1 MRLRCYLCHRVITS
15 PYVNDTEERCT
26 CGWPTTSF
34 NPEEELKQIKKE
46 LQEKCKKYSFV
57 TALIDGIQY
66 TCKVLCIVSIDNTV
80 FIIVTKMML
89 VIDENSSLPFKQ
101 YRYPSDKERE
111 FYVTKLCDISPACIV
126 YSYRVLN
133 NREVNYGLL
142 DQDKEDSMK
151 NSRYFEI
158 ELNRLVKSFPFTYE
172 YLQEMSNDVT
182 KYDYF
187 ENEDKINDWAKKRD
201 ETVEAQKNENCES
214 KTGRLKIKTKRKRR
228 GKQLRG
234 KDDETSKRLKAMV
247 DNES

>member
-1 MRLRCYLCHRVITS
+1 
-15 PYVNDTEERCT
+15 
-26 CGWPTTSF
+26 
-34 NPEEELKQIKKE
+34 
-46 LQEKCKKYSFV
+46 
-57 TALIDGIQY
+57 
-66 TCKVLCIVSIDNTV
+66 
-80 FIIVTKMML
+80 
-89 VIDENSSLPFKQ
+89 
-101 YRYPSDKERE
+101 
-111 FYVTKLCDISPACIV
+111 
-126 YSYRVLN
+126 
-133 NREVNYGLL
+133 
-142 DQDKEDSMK
+142 MK

-201 ETVEAQKNENCES
+201 ETVEAQKNENSES